1 MGWVSSR
8 MQAVVPVGGNFFL
21 FFSIFFGFLLYLFS
35 FVSELFF
42 SLLEFLSESFL
53 L

>member
-1 MGWVSSR
+1 
-8 MQAVVPVGGNFFL
+8 MQAVVPVGGNFFYFFP
-21 FFSIFFGFLLYLFS
+21 FFSVFCFIYFLLYLFS

-42 SLLEFLSESFL
+42 ALLEFLSESFL